1 MAEEAAPV
9 PRDGDAV
16 LTQERLRETLRQI
29 IREEAGL
36 LQLNAEPAGTVAPP
50 TPGKL
55 AVFTNP
61 LIKTKSV
68 ANKGDNKADHGQ
80 WS

>member
-1 MAEEAAPV
+1 MSEESAPV

-16 LTQERLRETLRQI
+16 LTREGLRETLRQI
-29 IREEAGL
+29 IREEPGL
-36 LQLNAEPAGTVAPP
+36 LQLNAEPAGPAAPP

-61 LIKTKSV
+61 LI
-68 ANKGDNKADHGQ
+68 N
-80 WS
+80 